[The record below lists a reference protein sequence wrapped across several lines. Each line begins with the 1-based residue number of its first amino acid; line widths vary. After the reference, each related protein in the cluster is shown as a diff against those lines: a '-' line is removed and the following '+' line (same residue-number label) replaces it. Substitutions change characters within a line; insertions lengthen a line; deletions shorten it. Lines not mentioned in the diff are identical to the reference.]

1 MLQITVF
8 MNGATRRYQTES
20 FKDKYGTMADM
31 EVYDAV
37 ISNINDGYTKVIT
50 FKDVFSNVN
59 VSVSPITCLIEC
71 EEVVEDGISTKEA

>member
-8 MNGATRRYQTES
+8 MNGATRRYQTQS
-20 FKDKYGTMADM
+20 FKDEYEGSSDM
-31 EVYDAV
+31 EVYDVV
-37 ISNINDGYTKVIT
+37 ISNVNHGYTKVIT

-71 EEVVEDGISTKEA
+71 EEVEET

>member
-1 MLQITVF
+1 MLRITVF

-20 FKDKYGTMADM
+20 FKDKYRNRSDM
-31 EVYDAV
+31 EVYDEV
-37 ISNINDGYTKVIT
+37 ISNIDYGNTKVIT
-50 FKDVFSNVN
+50 FKDVFSNAN

>member
-1 MLQITVF
+1 MLSITVF
-8 MNGATRRYQTES
+8 MNGAIRRYQTKS
-20 FKDKYGTMADM
+20 FEDEYKRSSDM

-37 ISNINDGYTKVIT
+37 ISNINRGYATVIT

-71 EEVVEDGISTKEA
+71 EEVAEQ

>member
-20 FKDKYGTMADM
+20 FKSKYGDLSDM
-31 EVYDAV
+31 EVYDGV

-71 EEVVEDGISTKEA
+71 EEVEET

>member
-1 MLQITVF
+1 MLRITVF
-8 MNGATRRYQTES
+8 MNGATRRYQTQS
-20 FKDKYGTMADM
+20 FEDEHERSSDM

-37 ISNINDGYTKVIT
+37 ISNINRGYTKVIT

-71 EEVVEDGISTKEA
+71 EEVAE

>member
-1 MLQITVF
+1 MLSITVF
-8 MNGATRRYQTES
+8 MNGATRRYQTKS
-20 FKDKYGTMADM
+20 FKDEHGRSSDM

-37 ISNINDGYTKVIT
+37 ISNINRGYAKVIT

-71 EEVVEDGISTKEA
+71 EEVAEQ

>member
-1 MLQITVF
+1 MLRITVF
-8 MNGATRRYQTES
+8 MNGETRRYQTQS
-20 FKDKYGTMADM
+20 FEDEHERSSDM

-37 ISNINDGYTKVIT
+37 ISNINRGYTKVIT

-71 EEVVEDGISTKEA
+71 EEVAE

>member
-1 MLQITVF
+1 MLRITVF
-8 MNGATRRYQTES
+8 MNGAIRMYQTQS
-20 FKDKYGTMADM
+20 FEDEHERSSDM

-37 ISNINDGYTKVIT
+37 ISNINRGYTKVIT

-71 EEVVEDGISTKEA
+71 EEVAE

>member
-1 MLQITVF
+1 MLRITVF
-8 MNGATRRYQTES
+8 MNGATRRYQTQS
-20 FKDKYGTMADM
+20 FKDKYERSSDM

-37 ISNINDGYTKVIT
+37 ISNINLGYEKVIT

-71 EEVVEDGISTKEA
+71 EEVIEDGISTKEA

>member
-1 MLQITVF
+1 MLRITVF
-8 MNGATRRYQTES
+8 MNGATRSYQTQS
-20 FKDKYGTMADM
+20 FKDEYVGSCDM

-37 ISNINDGYTKVIT
+37 ISNINNGYAKVIT

-71 EEVVEDGISTKEA
+71 EEVEEQ

>member
-1 MLQITVF
+1 MLRITVF
-8 MNGATRRYQTES
+8 INGAIRMYQTQS
-20 FKDKYGTMADM
+20 FEDEHERSSDM

-37 ISNINDGYTKVIT
+37 ISNINRGYTKVIT

-71 EEVVEDGISTKEA
+71 EEVAE